1 MEKLENYLES
11 KGFSV
16 DDINGTRSWE
26 RVRDLDNWIEVE
38 WSLFD
43 LSDSS
48 LSSARR
54 KGSVILSWRVNG
66 IDKTSRVQT
75 GAMGFRLNIGG
86 VIDKIEDLYQVIW
99 LDEVRDKKLED
110 LGI

>member
-38 WSLFD
+38 WSL
-43 LSDSS
+43 
-48 LSSARR
+48 
-54 KGSVILSWRVNG
+54 V
-66 IDKTSRVQT
+66 
-75 GAMGFRLNIGG
+75 
-86 VIDKIEDLYQVIW
+86 
-99 LDEVRDKKLED
+99 
-110 LGI
+110 